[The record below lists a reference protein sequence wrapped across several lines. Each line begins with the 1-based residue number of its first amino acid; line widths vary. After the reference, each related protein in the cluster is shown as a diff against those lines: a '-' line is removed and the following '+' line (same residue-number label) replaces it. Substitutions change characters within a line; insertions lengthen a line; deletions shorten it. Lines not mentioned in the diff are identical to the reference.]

1 MFEALLL
8 MVSVG
13 LQSAVSFSAA
23 GSAVP
28 AAPVPDQVAEEVR
41 AAEPVPTAPPDPPD
55 PASDE
60 PAAESGTVIAQSEE
74 TTAPANP
81 APEAPQLVAEPQTA
95 TGKFTTALE
104 VKPILNATRGNW
116 ITLREYDGK
125 DLVYVTHLW
134 AWRCGLL
141 EMRVGIN
148 GNTPEPWPMP
158 DCHLDQPAPGAILE
172 TDGLPYRGYAL
183 GSVALIEVQLTY
195 DDLTTAGAKYN
206 RDGRLVE

>member
-1 MFEALLL
+1 MFETFLV

-13 LQSAVSFSAA
+13 LISTPSFYNAAADALIPPGPDQPAQEVQAVDPVPMLITETPESGFAEPTGA
-23 GSAVP
+23 VVAQAVP
-28 AAPVPDQVAEEVR
+28 V
-41 AAEPVPTAPPDPPD
+41 
-55 PASDE
+55 
-60 PAAESGTVIAQSEE
+60 
-74 TTAPANP
+74 
-81 APEAPQLVAEPQTA
+81 PEAPGLVAEPQTA

-116 ITLREYDGK
+116 ITVREHDGQ

-148 GNTPEPWPMP
+148 GNPPEPWPMP
-158 DCHLDQPAPGAILE
+158 DCHLEQPAPCAILE
-172 TDGLPYRGYAL
+172 TDGVPYRGYAL

-195 DDLTTAGAKYN
+195 DDLTTAVAKYN
-206 RDGRLVE
+206 REGRLVE

>member
-13 LQSAVSFSAA
+13 LNSASSFSNAESDA
-23 GSAVP
+23 LAS
-28 AAPVPDQVAEEVR
+28 PVPDQVGEEVQV
-41 AAEPVPTAPPDPPD
+41 AEPLLMSEAETPA
-55 PASDE
+55 PASSELVEESSADI
-60 PAAESGTVIAQSEE
+60 ARAEDTA
-74 TTAPANP
+74 APAFL
-81 APEAPQLVAEPQTA
+81 APEVPQLVAEPQIA

-116 ITLREYDGK
+116 ITVREYDGK

-148 GNTPEPWPMP
+148 GNSPEPWPMP

-172 TDGLPYRGYAL
+172 TDGLPYRGYGL

-195 DDLTTAGAKYN
+195 DDLTTVGAKYN
-206 RDGRLVE
+206 REGRLVE

>member
-13 LQSAVSFSAA
+13 LNSASSFSNA
-23 GSAVP
+23 GSDGFAPP
-28 AAPVPDQVAEEVR
+28 APDPVAEEVE
-41 AAEPVPTAPPDPPD
+41 AAEPVHMSEAETPTPDSGD
-55 PASDE
+55 PAEESS
-60 PAAESGTVIAQSEE
+60 AMVAQAEDTA
-74 TTAPANP
+74 APAVLT
-81 APEAPQLVAEPQTA
+81 PEAPQLVAEPQTA

-116 ITLREYDGK
+116 ITVREYDGK

-172 TDGLPYRGYAL
+172 TDGLPYRSYAL
-183 GSVALIEVQLTY
+183 GSIALIEVQLTY
-195 DDLTTAGAKYN
+195 DDLATAGAKFN
-206 RDGRLVE
+206 REGRLVE